1 MNILFIG
8 DIFGRPGREI
18 AVSLVPQLRQR
29 YRVDFC
35 IANAENAAA
44 GKGLTEVILTQ
55 LLSCGIDVVT
65 GGNHIWHKKEIIP
78 VMEKEPRLIRPAN
91 LPEGTPGRGA
101 GIFTIADKYN
111 IAVVQLIGRIY
122 LACVDCPFQVIRREL
137 NQLKSQTNMI
147 IVDMHAEATSEKVAM
162 GWYLDGEVSA
172 VVGTHTHIQTADEKI
187 LPKGTAYIT
196 DVGMTGPHDS
206 VIGVKKEI
214 ILKMFLTQL
223 PVTHEV
229 ASDDVKLQAVLL
241 TIDELTGKATAI
253 SRLSIVNEDL
263 QNQ

>member
-18 AVSLVPQLRQR
+18 VRELVPKLRAR
-29 YRVDFC
+29 YGIDFC

-44 GKGLTEVILTQ
+44 GKGLTPELLKQ
-55 LLSCGIDVVT
+55 LLSSQIDALT

-78 VMEKEPRLIRPAN
+78 MMDSEPRLIRPAN
-91 LPEGTPGRGA
+91 LPSGAPGYGSSLLS
-101 GIFTIADKYN
+101 ISDKYTVA
-111 IAVVQLIGRIY
+111 IVQLIGRVY
-122 LACVDCPFQVIRREL
+122 LACVDCPFQAIKREL
-137 NQLKSQTNMI
+137 PSIKSKTNII
-147 IVDMHAEATSEKVAM
+147 IVDIHAEATSEKVAM

-172 VVGTHTHIQTADEKI
+172 VLGTHTHVQTADEQI
-187 LPKGTAYIT
+187 FPKGTAYIT

-206 VIGVKKEI
+206 VIGIKKEI

-229 ASDDVKLQAVLL
+229 ATDNVKLQAVIIS
-241 TIDELTGKATAI
+241 IDEFTGKATKI
-253 SRLSIVNEDL
+253 TRLSITPDSV
-263 QNQ
+263 